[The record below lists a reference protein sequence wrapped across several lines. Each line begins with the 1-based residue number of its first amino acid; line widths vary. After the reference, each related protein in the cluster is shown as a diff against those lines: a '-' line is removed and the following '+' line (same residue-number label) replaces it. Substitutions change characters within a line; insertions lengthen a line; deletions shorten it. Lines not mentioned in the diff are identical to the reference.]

1 MDAAIPCLFAFQLTL
16 QSELPH
22 QVRADKVTVIM
33 LLPVSMNYVISCE
46 RQDFSNPSTPVKQ
59 QPRPINVKATIFFAF
74 GSVFRKGSFLRDCF
88 CA

>member
-22 QVRADKVTVIM
+22 QMRVIM

-46 RQDFSNPSTPVKQ
+46 RQDFSDPSTPVKQ
-59 QPRPINVKATIFFAF
+59 QPRLINVKATIFFAF

>member
-1 MDAAIPCLFAFQLTL
+1 MDAAIPCLFAFQLSL

-22 QVRADKVTVIM
+22 QMRVIM

-46 RQDFSNPSTPVKQ
+46 RQDFSDPSTPVKQ

-74 GSVFRKGSFLRDCF
+74 GSVFRKDTFLRDCF